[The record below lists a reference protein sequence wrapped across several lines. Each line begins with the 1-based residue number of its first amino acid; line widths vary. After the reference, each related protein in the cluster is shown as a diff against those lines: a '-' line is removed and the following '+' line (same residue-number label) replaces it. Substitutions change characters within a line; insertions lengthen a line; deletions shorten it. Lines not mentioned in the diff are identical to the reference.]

1 MKSAIATALLTC
13 LLWPIAAWAAPPFQ
27 PRATVDG
34 RGFVDVWALRRDVI
48 AVEALTPTINS
59 DFCDRERSPDDP
71 PMSKR
76 AAARLAHE
84 EMSCANKAAE
94 QEARFESARA
104 AFNAAWLP
112 KFKAAIGKGD
122 LVAEVIYLQ
131 CETTTA
137 LDRGED
143 PSTCNNAKASQALAR
158 LREIGFEPA
167 YEPCDG
173 RVQTWQRAFRY
184 CTGEYDIWATDA
196 FRQLRLNRPA
206 ALTPG
211 YLTWGRELH
220 RGGGT
225 SPFSGRTFF
234 YATAEHHQ
242 ARELAI
248 DQLLQR
254 EPRWAVFLLTR
265 VGRHEWVP
273 QGTTS
278 ATGQLDAA
286 WLGRW
291 RLERGADNWT
301 APLQP
306 MAGTADI
313 HRVGEAFR
321 ITLQTGA
328 GAPLVDATDCPLRY
342 SGGLTYLPKLTGQ
355 GQQSAE
361 RTALGDFSSTG
372 NGLDASFAN
381 DGAADAAL
389 APLNTKKRYRQVL
402 MQCDQAE
409 ADGNDR
415 VRFLLLSG
423 DWLLEFATEA
433 PDGRKLAVR
442 HYRREP

>member
-1 MKSAIATALLTC
+1 MKSVIATTLLTW
-13 LLWPIAAWAAPPFQ
+13 LLCPIAAWAEPPFQ
-27 PRATVDG
+27 PHATVDA
-34 RGFVDVWALRRDVI
+34 RGFIDVWALRRDVI
-48 AVEALTPTINS
+48 AVEALMPTINS
-59 DFCDRERSPDDP
+59 DFCDREGSPDDP

-76 AAARLAHE
+76 AAARLARE
-84 EMSCANKAAE
+84 EKSCETKAAE
-94 QEARFESARA
+94 QEARFEAARA

-112 KFKAAIGKGD
+112 KFKAAISEGD

-143 PSTCNNAKASQALAR
+143 PSTCNNAKTSQALTR
-158 LREIGFEPA
+158 LREIGFKPA
-167 YEPCDG
+167 YEPCDE
-173 RVQTWQRAFRY
+173 RVQTWRRAFRY
-184 CTGEYDIWATDA
+184 CTGESDNWATDA

-211 YLTWGRELH
+211 YLTWGRGLH
-220 RGGGT
+220 YGGSASFYT
-225 SPFSGRTFF
+225 GRTFF

-254 EPRWAVFLLTR
+254 EPRWAAFLLTR

-291 RLERGADNWT
+291 RLERGAENWT
-301 APLQP
+301 DPLQP

-313 HRVGEAFR
+313 HRVGEAFS
-321 ITLQTGA
+321 ITLHTGA
-328 GAPLVDATDCPLRY
+328 GAPLADATDCPLRY
-342 SGGLTYLPKLTGQ
+342 SGGLTYLPMLTGH
-355 GQQSAE
+355 GQQRAD
-361 RTALGDFSSTG
+361 RTALGDFYLTG
-372 NGLDASFAN
+372 SGQGVSFDN

-402 MQCDQAE
+402 MQCEQAE
-409 ADGNDR
+409 ADGNER

-433 PDGRKLAVR
+433 PDGRKLGVR
-442 HYRREP
+442 HYRRER